1 LAGNVRRMSTPRSL
15 RLPAGV
21 RKERIPTARGE
32 FSVLRAAPA
41 GGGECPAVVL
51 VPGFTGSKED
61 FLAVLEPVA
70 AAGYDVTALDQ
81 RGQYESEGH
90 DDPSAYDVK
99 ALAEDLLSVVAAVA
113 QAPVHLLGHSFGGLV
128 VRAAALAEPSVTR
141 TLTLLD
147 SGPAAIPQPGS
158 RNLELLVQAMPTTP
172 METIWAVKRQLELD
186 GRRPPPADIEEF
198 LRDRFLRNHP
208 SGILRL
214 AEQLL
219 AEPDRVAEVA
229 GLGLPCLV
237 AFGAADDAWSP
248 AVQREMAG
256 RLGAEVVEIA
266 GAAHSPAA
274 ERPKETAAALVDFW
288 SRH

>member
-1 LAGNVRRMSTPRSL
+1 MSTPRSL
-15 RLPAGV
+15 RLPASV
-21 RKERIPTARGE
+21 RKERLSTTRGD
-32 FSVLRAAPA
+32 FAVLRADPPGGQDAP
-41 GGGECPAVVL
+41 GVVL

-70 AAGYDVTALDQ
+70 AAGYAVTALDQ
-81 RGQYESEGH
+81 RGQYESEGV

-113 QAPVHLLGHSFGGLV
+113 SGPIHLLGHSFGGLV
-128 VRAAALAEPSVTR
+128 VRAAALAEPSAVR

-147 SGPAAIPQPGS
+147 SGPAAIPPPGS

-172 METIWAVKRQLELD
+172 METIWAVKRQLELA
-186 GRRPPPADIEEF
+186 GRQPPDPEIEEF
-198 LRDRFLRNHP
+198 LQTRFLRNHR

-219 AEPDRVAEVA
+219 AEQDRVAEVA

-237 AFGAADDAWSP
+237 AFGVADDAWSP

-256 RLGAEVVEIA
+256 RLGAEVAEIA

-274 ERPKETAAALVDFW
+274 ERPQETAAVLLDFW
-288 SRH
+288 TRH